1 MNEVYKLV
9 KVTNGLNSLLTVAK
23 DTHEGWR
30 ETFAFLK
37 EQGITIED
45 RKISDWMGGAVQS
58 EELLHYLHGPEECP
72 VKATTLD
79 FMFN

>member
-1 MNEVYKLV
+1 MYEDYKLV
-9 KVTNGLNSLLTVAK
+9 KVTDGLGTLLTVAK

-45 RKISDWMGGAVQS
+45 RKISDWMNGAVQS
-58 EELLHYLHGPEECP
+58 DQLFYYLHNPEECP
-72 VKATTLD
+72 VKAQTLD